1 MALWFRR
8 LREISRILP
17 HIYSGNRYL
26 QCRQDIGL
34 IAWQSNP
41 LTLVLPNFMR
51 NFADKGG
58 CVQSSNLTKTVSF
71 RLSTVSVASPESLP
85 EVDFLSFIESTFND
99 LEGPYH
105 CWLNKV
111 EDSKHFC
118 RRNGVFLVLVG
129 AFLEEP
135 LIPGSSRVVMSEKV
149 KSLQQR
155 YPTLHV
161 MGFQSSSL
169 ILSDAVRTCLIQII
183 MKDYI
188 TFPILLSNKNFKE
201 MTDGTCFILCKGFKS
216 SFLYYERDVDLGM
229 IDNAVK
235 ELVHHSETSSIVSNM
250 KSSWVKQIEGI
261 KEPPVCASLRNLL
274 LFFPGIEQEKRVII
288 GSIGGGSIVTKVLKS
303 GCGCR
308 NGGGD
313 AVVVAGCRYGAV
325 TAAVTAD
332 TPMNLNHTAK
342 AAVTGGG
349 NRQNRYVTALRN
361 GCISVD
367 ERGNRLFLSDINH
380 HRIIIF
386 DDNGKILDCIGSSPG
401 FEDGEFESVKLMC
414 PAASFYHV
422 VEDCLYFVDSENHA
436 IRRADMERRVVE
448 TLYPTCNANKKNNS
462 LLSWIMDKLLMK
474 RDVDRKSESL
484 DSKSFLFPWHLIK
497 ALDNDLFIFN
507 RSFET
512 LWIMDL
518 ASGVIKE
525 IVRGF
530 PKILERCGPMVLEK
544 SSLLKQI
551 PGDWLQQ
558 LVGNNSALG
567 EITCAGLMSSIATFQ
582 DHIVVC
588 DTVGQRVL
596 KLSRESGFISSFH
609 FSNLGILG
617 LPYWLASS
625 LERVYDVGDLLS
637 EVHVDHVQCFSLL
650 PGRIDIQLNVDIPE
664 DTELV
669 EPLQEGCVWRQAR
682 GAATEVS
689 GAESR
694 VASSEKVV
702 VYAALYLKLKR
713 NPNSRKESME
723 KKAVRIADILNPQ
736 RAEMMGK
743 EPCIE
748 FLMKSERD
756 PMGELVF
763 MKPLCVRLKFDCGDH
778 PKAADNSKEIILTDS
793 SIEVNV
799 SL

>member
-34 IAWQSNP
+34 IAWHSNP

-58 CVQSSNLTKTVSF
+58 CVQ
-71 RLSTVSVASPESLP
+71 RLSTVSVTSPESLP

-155 YPTLHV
+155 YPALHV

-274 LFFPGIEQEKRVII
+274 LFFP
-288 GSIGGGSIVTKVLKS
+288 
-303 GCGCR
+303 
-308 NGGGD
+308 
-313 AVVVAGCRYGAV
+313 
-325 TAAVTAD
+325 
-332 TPMNLNHTAK
+332 
-342 AAVTGGG
+342 
-349 NRQNRYVTALRN
+349 

-669 EPLQEGCVWRQAR
+669 EPLQEGCIWRQAR

-694 VASSEKVV
+694 VASSEKVGVAQQWYDELDDLAFSTPEIELSAEEGNTSDGNSQEEGVCIDCAINTSPGTSEV
-702 VYAALYLKLKR
+702 VIYAALYLKLKR

-736 RAEMMGK
+736 RAETMGK
-743 EPCIE
+743 DPCIE